1 MLDLNKWAASKKSL
15 ETKAK
20 SLELTKAKKNKASGI
35 IVNRSRNGYETT
47 GNIRVVSIYSFK
59 QLEFTNKIDYVTS

>member
-20 SLELTKAKKNKASGI
+20 SLELIKAKKNKASGI

-59 QLEFTNKIDYVTS
+59 QLEFTNKVDYVTS

>member
-15 ETKAK
+15 ETMAK

-59 QLEFTNKIDYVTS
+59 QLEFTNKVDYVTS

>member
-59 QLEFTNKIDYVTS
+59 QLEFTNKVDYVTS